1 MRERAEW
8 RAALGAM
15 AAIAGVGLASGREL
29 VLFFAQLKAVAF
41 IGVLSACL
49 LFGGM
54 EAFIAA
60 QGERCRPRSGLERIA
75 EVLRLLF
82 AAIIAAFML
91 ARLGNLGALTLPM
104 RRGYL
109 FGALFGLLFA
119 LTVRWLKCDW
129 LLGLALTLALGAF
142 YAANALD
149 ARPPRLHLSGA
160 TEFALSGSVPAA
172 LILSALYAA
181 MNAAA
186 AAWRLSGMR
195 KGTVR
200 PAALGAKAAVLMGA
214 VLMPAV
220 AALLRGGDGALIQP
234 MPWVVLSARWGL
246 AGFWLCA
253 GLNALCAAATLSF
266 SLGRLLDG
274 IRAGCRAVALYML
287 IGGLALFGI
296 LSFGRF

>member
-1 MRERAEW
+1 
-8 RAALGAM
+8 M

-214 VLMPAV
+214 VLMPAF
-220 AALLRGGDGALIQP
+220 ASPQE
-234 MPWVVLSARWGL
+234 S
-246 AGFWLCA
+246 
-253 GLNALCAAATLSF
+253 
-266 SLGRLLDG
+266 
-274 IRAGCRAVALYML
+274 IRDMVRNW
-287 IGGLALFGI
+287 
-296 LSFGRF
+296 RKKK